1 MKKCKFSLLAA
12 AVMAASF
19 AFADADD
26 LRVVFSTQGPDLYAD
41 GSEAVKDEWYALA
54 WLADEDTALAVDT
67 QLNAVDATKSEVLL
81 AAPLATEN
89 HNCPPVLFLLDSA
102 KKKESGIYRVYMLDT
117 RGKGG
122 TPAAADAT
130 GKPVRVNSVQATTA
144 QAAAT
149 AGTASISVSNKE
161 LDTSVAA
168 AETDASNIA
177 NPKIESFNP
186 YGDNVLIEVSGM
198 VPSVNY
204 VVKKGADLGSITAT
218 DVVLDDTQNN
228 VVIPVDK
235 GDAKFFSIG
244 RKPIK

>member
-1 MKKCKFSLLAA
+1 MKKCRFSLLAA

-19 AFADADD
+19 AFADAND
-26 LRVVFSTQGPDLYAD
+26 LRVVFSTQGPDTYAD
-41 GSEAVKDEWYALA
+41 GTPVVENEWYGLV
-54 WLADEDTALAVDT
+54 WLADADTVLAVDT

-102 KKKESGIYRVYMLDT
+102 KKKDSGIYRVYMLDT
-117 RGKGG
+117 RGIGG

-149 AGTASISVSNKE
+149 GATSISVSNKS

-168 AETDASNIA
+168 VETDASKIA
-177 NPKIESFNP
+177 NPKIESFDP
-186 YGDNVLIEVSGM
+186 YGDKVLIEVSGM

-218 DVVLDDTQNN
+218 EVVLDDTQNN

>member
-1 MKKCKFSLLAA
+1 MKKCRFSLLAA

-19 AFADADD
+19 AFADAND

-54 WLADEDTALAVDT
+54 WLADENTALAVDT
-67 QLNAVDATKSEVLL
+67 QLNAVDPTESEVLL

-102 KKKESGIYRVYMLDT
+102 KKKTSGIYRVYMLDT
-117 RGKGG
+117 RGIGG

-130 GKPVRVNSVQATTA
+130 SGKPVRVNSVQATTA
-144 QAAAT
+144 QAASTGAT
-149 AGTASISVSNKE
+149 SIFVSNKS
-161 LDTSVAA
+161 LDPSVAA
-168 AETDASNIA
+168 VETDASNIA
-177 NPKIESFNP
+177 NPKIESFDP
-186 YGDNVLIEVSGM
+186 YGNEVLIKVSGM

-235 GDAKFFSIG
+235 DDAKFFSIG